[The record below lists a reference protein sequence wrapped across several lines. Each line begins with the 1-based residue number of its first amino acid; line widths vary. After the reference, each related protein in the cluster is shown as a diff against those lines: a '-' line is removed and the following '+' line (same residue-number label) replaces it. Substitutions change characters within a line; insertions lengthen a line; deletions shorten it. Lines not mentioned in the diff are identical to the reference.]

1 MRSIFD
7 KMAAKS
13 QVVVGDLV
21 EPEEIPL
28 RRYYGL
34 INVVVWVPENFAA
47 FTNVVYI
54 NQNDWIRVYSPK
66 VNKEWTLKMG
76 EYIKI
81 NKST

>member
-1 MRSIFD
+1 MRSIFH
-7 KMAAKS
+7 KVAIKS
-13 QVVVGDLV
+13 QVAVGDLV

-66 VNKEWTLKMG
+66 VDKEWTLKMG

-81 NKST
+81 NKSA

>member
-66 VNKEWTLKMG
+66 VDKEWTLKMG